1 MEKPDRQAYEAVQR
15 RQTYRRTQIDA
26 KRATE
31 TQEALDVEI
40 LLEIVAVQEKKIARL
55 EKGRR

>member
-1 MEKPDRQAYEAVQR
+1 MEKSDRQAYEAVQR

-26 KRATE
+26 KRAPE

-40 LLEIVAVQEKKIARL
+40 LIEIVAVQEKKIARL